1 MFESA
6 REEIL
11 SRIKGAL
18 KHQASRDGVALSI
31 GSEQSARQTGEGG
44 QAKRGDLLTKFEIE
58 LSRVGGQFYFAD
70 SARAACEYVRGLASA
85 VVETVGVETNG
96 VETVVGWDSQL
107 IREIGLAEMLEQSEM
122 DFIADAGKLSSDEFI
137 RKATEASIGITGV
150 DYALADT
157 GTLVLISGRGR
168 ARAVSLLP
176 PIHVALVKA
185 AQVISGLE
193 DLFVSL
199 KVEKGFSNQNISS
212 AITFITGPSRTADIE
227 LTLVVGVHGPQQLH
241 VILLSD

>member
-1 MFESA
+1 MFETE

-18 KHQASRDGVALSI
+18 KHQESRDDAARSDGPV
-31 GSEQSARQTGEGG
+31 QSPRQIGEGG
-44 QAKRGDLLTKFEIE
+44 QAKRNDLVTQFGIE
-58 LSRVGGQFYFAD
+58 LSRIGGRFYLAD
-70 SARAACEYVRGLASA
+70 GPGAACEYVRGLASA
-85 VVETVGVETNG
+85 GVETA
-96 VETVVGWDSQL
+96 VGWDSQL
-107 IREIGLAEMLEQSEM
+107 IREVGLAEMLEQSGV
-122 DFIADAGKLSSDEFI
+122 DFIPDAGKLSSDEFI
-137 RKATEASIGITGV
+137 RKATEAAIGITGV

-176 PIHVALVKA
+176 PIHVALVKTV
-185 AQVISGLE
+185 QVISGLE

-199 KVEKGFSNQNISS
+199 RVEKGFSNQNISS

>member
-1 MFESA
+1 MFETA

-18 KHQASRDGVALSI
+18 KHQASHGGVARSNSL
-31 GSEQSARQTGEGG
+31 EQSARQTGEAG
-44 QAKRGDLLTKFEIE
+44 QSKPGDLITQFQIE
-58 LSRVGGQFYFAD
+58 LSRIGGQFYFAD
-70 SARAACEYVRGLASA
+70 NAGAACEYVRGLASA
-85 VVETVGVETNG
+85 GVETA
-96 VETVVGWDSQL
+96 VGWDSQL
-107 IREIGLAEMLEQSEM
+107 IREVGLAEMLEQSGI
-122 DFIADAGKLSSDEFI
+122 DFIPDAGRLSSDEFI
-137 RKATEASIGITGV
+137 RKATEAAVGITAV

-199 KVEKGFSNQNISS
+199 RVEKGFSSRNVSS